1 MKRIIL
7 IILAIFLS
15 YGEISATMQV
25 PDLIIYKNNKWVLRV
40 HGSTSP
46 LQVYYL
52 VSKNPYPFKMI
63 GTSNYR
69 GFIAKWAIV
78 DNTLYL
84 KDVSIRSRKVDLKRL
99 FGEEVIDDRVKASW
113 FSGILLIYK
122 TTEKASAYVAYI
134 DKKRYFVDY
143 SEHTFLEIE
152 NGIMKD
158 EYILDDF
165 AFEELRRNYFSKKI
179 TNENHR
185 RIYQKYLLYRNKYY
199 KD

>member
-1 MKRIIL
+1 MRRIIL
-7 IILAIFLS
+7 VILVVFLS
-15 YGEISATMQV
+15 YGEIFATTQV
-25 PDLIIYKNNKWVLRV
+25 PDLLIYKNNKWILRV
-40 HGSTSP
+40 HISTSP

-52 VSKNPYPFKMI
+52 VTKTPYPFKMI

-69 GFIAKWAIV
+69 GFIAKWEIV

-122 TTEKASAYVAYI
+122 TTEKASAYVNYI
-134 DKKRYFVDY
+134 DKRRYFVDH

-152 NGIMKD
+152 NGIMKE
-158 EYILDDF
+158 EYVLDRF
-165 AFEELRRNYFSKKI
+165 IFEELRRDYFSKKI

-185 RIYQKYLLYRNKYY
+185 RIYQKYLLYKNKFYE
-199 KD
+199 D